1 VNTLA
6 ALRRIAIPAIPSLGM
21 LITPFLPFTTSPTLW
36 FGVPAPIVW
45 VVAMIVL
52 LVVALRIV
60 EASYRRAAGA
70 QGEAAH

>member
-1 VNTLA
+1 VNTLVA
-6 ALRRIAIPAIPSLGM
+6 RGRIAVPAIPCLGM

-60 EASYRRAAGA
+60 EASYRRAVGP
-70 QGEAAH
+70 QREAAR